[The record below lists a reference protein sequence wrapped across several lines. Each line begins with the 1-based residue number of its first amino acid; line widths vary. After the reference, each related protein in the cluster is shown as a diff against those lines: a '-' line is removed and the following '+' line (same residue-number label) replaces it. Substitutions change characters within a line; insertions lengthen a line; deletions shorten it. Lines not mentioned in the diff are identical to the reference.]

1 MKSLNASNLVKLVH
15 NIVVKIIS
23 SIQKKWMIDKYCI

>member
-23 SIQKKWMIDKYCI
+23 SILKSVFKKNG